1 MSQILTI
8 KDLQFGYGK
17 EPLLAIPDF
26 SIQAGERVF
35 LQGESGSGK
44 STFLSLVT
52 GILSPQQGSVKVEGV
67 DLATKSGA
75 ARDQIR
81 AEKMGIIFQLFNLLP
96 YLSVVENVRLGAYFA
111 KQRQANQDRTVE
123 ELLAGLGL
131 NPTEYGHRLVGTLSV
146 GEQQRVAAARA
157 LLGSPSLIIADEPT
171 SALDTDRKADFISA
185 LFGQIEDRR
194 SAVLFVSH
202 DTSLAKMFDR
212 TVNIAEFKGGK

>member
-1 MSQILTI
+1 MSQILSI
-8 KDLQFGYGK
+8 QGLSFGYGP
-17 EPLLAIPDF
+17 EPLLTIPQF
-26 SIQAGERVF
+26 SIEAGERVF
-35 LQGESGSGK
+35 LRGESGSGK

-52 GILSPQQGSVKVEGV
+52 GILSPQQGSVSVGGT

-96 YLSVVENVRLGAYFA
+96 YLSVAENVRLGAYFS
-111 KQRQANQDRTVE
+111 KERQAHQDRSVE
-123 ELLAGLGL
+123 DLLAGLGL
-131 NPTEYGHRLVGTLSV
+131 DPAEYGDRLVGTLSV

-157 LLGSPSLIIADEPT
+157 LLGDPSLIIADEPT
-171 SALDTDRKADFISA
+171 SALDADRKADFIAA

-202 DTSLAKMFDR
+202 DTSLAPLFDR
-212 TVNIAEFKGGK
+212 TVNISEFKGGV